1 MALYS
6 QTSSQDINNWWLRI
20 RQDQCNTKLNKTTST
35 KFIYPS
41 KIHLNQSINCLLM
54 EEKKAIDYS
63 QTTDVVYENSKDYNP
78 SNKRKVL
85 IVFDDMIVD
94 MEANKK
100 SLIAIVTE
108 VFLRGRKLNISPV
121 FISQSYFIMPKII
134 RLNMTYYFIMKITNK
149 EISNK

>member
-1 MALYS
+1 
-6 QTSSQDINNWWLRI
+6 
-20 RQDQCNTKLNKTTST
+20 
-35 KFIYPS
+35 
-41 KIHLNQSINCLLM
+41 M

-121 FISQSYFIMPKII
+121 FISQSCLK
-134 RLNMTYYFIMKITNK
+134 L
-149 EISNK
+149 

>member
-1 MALYS
+1 
-6 QTSSQDINNWWLRI
+6 
-20 RQDQCNTKLNKTTST
+20 
-35 KFIYPS
+35 
-41 KIHLNQSINCLLM
+41 M

-100 SLIAIVTE
+100 V
-108 VFLRGRKLNISPV
+108 
-121 FISQSYFIMPKII
+121 
-134 RLNMTYYFIMKITNK
+134 
-149 EISNK
+149 